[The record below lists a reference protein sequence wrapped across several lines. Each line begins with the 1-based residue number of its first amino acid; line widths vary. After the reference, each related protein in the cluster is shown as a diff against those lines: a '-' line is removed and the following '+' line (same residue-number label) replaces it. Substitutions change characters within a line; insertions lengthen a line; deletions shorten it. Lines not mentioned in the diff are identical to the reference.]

1 MIYCKTINVERIAVH
16 PMDDVNNTQF
26 IELTKYGD
34 EPVFSVDVCDG
45 EFQYFWEFDMSE
57 PSDYERVKLCIFDMI
72 CNCNTMEELVYTLD
86 VIFRDWFEEILI
98 EDRYEC
104 CADCDGYGYLQ

>member
-16 PMDDVNNTQF
+16 PMDDASNTQF

-34 EPVFSVDVCDG
+34 ETVFSVDMCDD
-45 EFQYFWEFDMSE
+45 EFQYFWKFDMSE

-72 CNCNTMEELVYTLD
+72 CHCNTMKKLVYTLD
-86 VIFRDWFEEILI
+86 VVFRDWFEEILI
-98 EDRYEC
+98 EEEYEC
-104 CADCDGYGYLQ
+104 CADCDGCGYLQ